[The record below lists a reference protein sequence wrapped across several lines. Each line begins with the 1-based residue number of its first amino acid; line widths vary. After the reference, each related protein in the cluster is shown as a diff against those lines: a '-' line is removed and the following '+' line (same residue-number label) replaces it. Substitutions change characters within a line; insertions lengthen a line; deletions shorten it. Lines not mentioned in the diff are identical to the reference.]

1 MLLFIPTTGYTKED
15 LDWMDKSSRS
25 SVEMSNES
33 CRPEIAYK
41 RDNMSEYD
49 MIFVGFP
56 IWLAY
61 HKLIQCTLGCQRVH
75 FYDYPY
81 SKNDRVHFQTQGCK
95 FNDSYSENDS
105 IVKLYPQGSRKRYN
119 PYSKNDNSTYEGA
132 SSITKNAL
140 TMGVFV
146 YSKNDSSD
154 F

>member
-1 MLLFIPTTGYTKED
+1 MSKKLVAYFSATGITARVAENLADSVGADFFAIIPATGYTKEN

-25 SVEMSNES
+25 SVEIRNES

-61 HKLIQCTLGCQRVH
+61 HKLIQCTFGCQRVH

-81 SKNDRVHFQTQGCK
+81 SKNDRVHLPRIYG
-95 FNDSYSENDS
+95 
-105 IVKLYPQGSRKRYN
+105 ILW
-119 PYSKNDNSTYEGA
+119 
-132 SSITKNAL
+132 
-140 TMGVFV
+140 
-146 YSKNDSSD
+146 
-154 F
+154 

>member
-1 MLLFIPTTGYTKED
+1 MSKKLVAYFSATGITARVAENLADSVGADFFAIIPATGYTKEN

-25 SVEMSNES
+25 SVEIRNES

-75 FYDYPY
+75 F
-81 SKNDRVHFQTQGCK
+81 
-95 FNDSYSENDS
+95 
-105 IVKLYPQGSRKRYN
+105 
-119 PYSKNDNSTYEGA
+119 
-132 SSITKNAL
+132 
-140 TMGVFV
+140 
-146 YSKNDSSD
+146 
-154 F
+154 

>member
-81 SKNDRVHFQTQGCK
+81 SKNDRVHLGRNGGFFSLMMIEVL
-95 FNDSYSENDS
+95 FNIIHD
-105 IVKLYPQGSRKRYN
+105 
-119 PYSKNDNSTYEGA
+119 
-132 SSITKNAL
+132 
-140 TMGVFV
+140 
-146 YSKNDSSD
+146 
-154 F
+154 